1 MEAIGDRTLIQQP
14 RAGASSLS
22 RRGRPMRE
30 ERPRSTTLRTL
41 WAVEEELVNTV
52 THGIGLALSIVA
64 FYAMLAIAVRQGTRW
79 QIGGCTVYGISLI
92 LLYGA
97 STLYHSA
104 RDPRWKAALRIVDH
118 VCIFLLIA
126 GTYTPFT
133 LTRLRGPWGWA
144 IFTVV
149 WAAAI
154 VGITFKLRS
163 SRRFQSVSALPYIVM
178 GWLAIL
184 AVKPCLELI
193 PIAGLVWLLAGG
205 LCYTLGT
212 VFYQADR
219 LPYFHAIWHLF
230 VLAGSSCHFW
240 AVMTSVLA

>member
-1 MEAIGDRTLIQQP
+1 MQVEQP
-14 RAGASSLS
+14 R
-22 RRGRPMRE
+22 P
-30 ERPRSTTLRTL
+30 TTLRTL
-41 WAVEEELVNTV
+41 WAVEEELVNTI
-52 THGIGLALSIVA
+52 THGVGLALSIAGLYV
-64 FYAMLAIAVRQGTRW
+64 MLAVAVTHGTRW
-79 QIGGCTVYGISLI
+79 QIAGCTVYGISLI
-92 LLYGA
+92 LLYTA

-144 IFTVV
+144 LFTLV

-154 VGITFKLRS
+154 TGIVLKLRS
-163 SRRFQSVSALPYIVM
+163 SRSFLSVSALPYIVM
-178 GWLAIL
+178 GWLALL

-193 PIAGLVWLLAGG
+193 PAVGLFWLVVGG
-205 LCYTLGT
+205 MCYTVGT
-212 VFYQADR
+212 LFYQADR

-230 VLAGSSCHFW
+230 VLAGSGCHFW